1 LLEPRFPEL
10 KDAPVYNRWGT
21 QVRFL
26 APVQTAGPSEIRA
39 LVFVK
44 HEAEVETQL
53 TELSVLDSLLA
64 LQRSGFWVEHT
75 QESIARF
82 LEWLAGIRR
91 YHLHYSEL
99 AEAERVIGELGTSPP
114 HTVA

>member
-1 LLEPRFPEL
+1 
-10 KDAPVYNRWGT
+10 
-21 QVRFL
+21 
-26 APVQTAGPSEIRA
+26 

-44 HEAEVETQL
+44 HEPGVETQL

-82 LEWLAGIRR
+82 LAWLAGIRR
-91 YHLHYSEL
+91 CHLHYSEL
-99 AEAERVIGELGTSPP
+99 ADAERVIEKLATNPP
-114 HTVA
+114 ASLLFT